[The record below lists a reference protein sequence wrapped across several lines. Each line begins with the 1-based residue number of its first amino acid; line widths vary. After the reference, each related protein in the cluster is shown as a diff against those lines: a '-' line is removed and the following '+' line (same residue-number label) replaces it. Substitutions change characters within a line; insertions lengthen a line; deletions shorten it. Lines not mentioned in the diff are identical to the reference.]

1 MRLSLILLLML
12 LPGAMLN
19 AQQQSAT
26 QSQPQTTRS
35 GQPSKPIKVQATQP
49 VQTITSNKPEPSTRL
64 GSPAGAADQPALSK
78 EQQAKQDA
86 LMEANPELKKAVQDL
101 EARGGKVKSWGNTDA
116 AGMAAAGAKPS
127 LRSATGGNKSAAAA
141 AYKRKDYQAAL
152 QHYKALAAE
161 GDTEAA
167 VMLGIMHE
175 KGEGVDEDPAA
186 AYAWYGRAA
195 DQGDP
200 VAREIVRDMNDKDQI
215 KDSDLDAAGQKYE
228 EIARELDEPASA
240 EHAGERF
247 EALRKETGVN
257 TEIYERSSGR
267 E

>member
-1 MRLSLILLLML
+1 MRLSLILLAML
-12 LPGAMLN
+12 LPAAVLN

-26 QSQPQTTRS
+26 QPQPQATQP
-35 GQPSKPIKVQATQP
+35 GQAKKPIKVQATQP
-49 VQTITSNKPEPSTRL
+49 VQTTTSNKPEPSTRL
-64 GSPAGAADQPALSK
+64 GSPAAEKPELSK

-86 LMEANPELKKAVQDL
+86 LMQVNPELKQAIQAL
-101 EARGGKVKSWGNTDA
+101 EAKGGKVKSWGNTDE

-127 LRSATGGNKSAAAA
+127 PRSATGGNKTAAAA

-200 VAREIVRDMNDKDQI
+200 LAREIVRDMNDKDHI
-215 KDSDLDAAGQKYE
+215 KDSDLDAAGKKYE
-228 EIARELDEPASA
+228 EIARELDGPAAA

-247 EALRKETGVN
+247 QELREETGGT
-257 TEIYERSSGR
+257 TEMYERPSDQ